1 MFQLRSVLQT
11 RKGRSAAGI
20 NGFPLVHQ
28 LTDDITGVLE
38 SNLSVRQVNAD
49 VVFDHLAV
57 LDELEC
63 VERHLP
69 PFSNALGITHDQ
81 KLCCS
86 IPNRSAAILQ
96 TRSQMTHVAV
106 SARQAI

>member
-1 MFQLRSVLQT
+1 
-11 RKGRSAAGI
+11 
-20 NGFPLVHQ
+20 
-28 LTDDITGVLE
+28 
-38 SNLSVRQVNAD
+38 
-49 VVFDHLAV
+49 
-57 LDELEC
+57 
-63 VERHLP
+63 LP